1 MKEPNLYAY
10 NVYQSRK
17 QEEQMILLMS
27 VFSYGFIVLISVIS
41 IANIFNT
48 ISTSISLRKREFAM
62 LKSVGMTPKGFSKM
76 MNYESVLRG

>member
-41 IANIFNT
+41 IANILIRSQRASPFESGN
-48 ISTSISLRKREFAM
+48 LRC
-62 LKSVGMTPKGFSKM
+62 
-76 MNYESVLRG
+76 

>member
-27 VFSYGFIVLISVIS
+27 VFFLWLYRI
-41 IANIFNT
+41 N
-48 ISTSISLRKREFAM
+48 
-62 LKSVGMTPKGFSKM
+62 FSDFDCE
-76 MNYESVLRG
+76 YF